1 MTSSIQY
8 LIVYLLKENADFLV
22 SGEVGI
28 VLIYTT
34 KTSKFTVG

>member
-8 LIVYLLKENADFLV
+8 LIVYLFKENEDFHV
-22 SGEVGI
+22 SGEICV

-34 KTSKFTVG
+34 KTSKFTVR